1 MSADTMAIDRADLL
15 AVLELR
21 FNAVPERI
29 QAQIAGTQ
37 DAAVLERLILV
48 AANAESWNVF
58 VEELQAGAAAFRMIG
73 EQFNP
78 LGQA

>member
-21 FNAVPERI
+21 FNTVPERI
-29 QAQIAGTQ
+29 QKQIAGIE

-48 AANAESWNVF
+48 AANAESRNVF
-58 VEELQAGAAAFRMIG
+58 VEELQAGATVFRMIG

-78 LGQA
+78 LGQV

>member
-29 QAQIAGTQ
+29 QTQIAGIQ